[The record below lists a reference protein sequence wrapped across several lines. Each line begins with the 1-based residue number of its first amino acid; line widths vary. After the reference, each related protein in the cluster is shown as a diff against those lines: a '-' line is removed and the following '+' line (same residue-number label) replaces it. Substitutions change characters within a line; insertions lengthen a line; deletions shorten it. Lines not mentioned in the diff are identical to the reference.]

1 MRNRGAPSQKTL
13 RLRVTLALT
22 LVIALTIASFSS
34 LVIRAYDD
42 AIVPELRQRMDLLG
56 TMLRDDLQ
64 RTLELGIPIDAVAGF
79 DDKVAETVADFPEVR
94 RVKIAAN
101 NRKVFLDL
109 KNSEAG
115 GGFENVL
122 GSQTWTN
129 TYPVLVRSRIVAE
142 IELSGD
148 PRQIETRL
156 LRALLDISVIALAI
170 IFLGVEVILA
180 LAARNIWIPRL
191 AVTALLDEQ
200 RRGHFSQLIEVP
212 SGGQMRRL
220 AERLND
226 RASHLS
232 RLNSREKAEPTRLE
246 ISLPL
251 SGRLPMFLLA
261 LGTETTAS
269 FLPIMA
275 RNAEHMAALP
285 STVAAALPL
294 VLYLLAAAFSAP
306 LASRMIGRAGPQ
318 KTFFCAILPIIVGLV
333 VMSASSELAG
343 IAFGRMIVGAGYTLG
358 AVSCSAYM
366 LRAGEHGA
374 AAETQASLNTALFG
388 GVLAGSVI
396 GGVVAFEV
404 GYPAAILLG
413 AAATICA
420 GLAARWGLSGPAGAV
435 RQMQSAEDVE
445 EQSPLSFFLIVACL
459 AVPMSA
465 ATAVVVW
472 YLVPMTLSQQGY
484 ETTLIARIVMLY
496 YLSAIS
502 IAPLVGYLCNSLG
515 FNERFAAVMGA
526 VVAAAAL
533 LGAGFGSLGPIFVVA
548 LLGIGHAVLRA
559 PLYALVVFYSGRKAS
574 WIAGYRFAERLGAI
588 VAFVTIFFVTPKNF
602 DPSLIFASLGI
613 LSLSGAVIFGMIS
626 ASRTNRR
633 EAPV

>member
-1 MRNRGAPSQKTL
+1 M
-13 RLRVTLALT
+13 TLALT
-22 LVIALTIASFSS
+22 LVIAFTIASFSTV
-34 LVIRAYDD
+34 VIRAYDD
-42 AIVPELRQRMDLLG
+42 AIEPELRQRMDLLG

-79 DDKVAETVADFPEVR
+79 DEKVAETVADFPEIR
-94 RVKIAAN
+94 RVKIVAN
-101 NRKVFLDL
+101 NREVLLDL
-109 KNSEAG
+109 ENGDAG
-115 GGFENVL
+115 GGLQNVL
-122 GSQTWTN
+122 GAQTWTN
-129 TYPVLVRSRIVAE
+129 TFSVLARSRIVAE

-191 AVTALLDEQ
+191 AVTGLLEEQ
-200 RRGHFSQLIEVP
+200 RRGCFDKVIDVP

-226 RASHLS
+226 RALHLA
-232 RLNSREKAEPTRLE
+232 RLNSREKADPRRFE

-269 FLPIMA
+269 FLPVMA
-275 RNAEHMAALP
+275 RNAERMAALP
-285 STVAAALPL
+285 GAVAAALPL
-294 VLYLLAAAFSAP
+294 ILYLLAAAVSAP
-306 LASRMIGRAGPQ
+306 LASRVITRVGPQ
-318 KTFFCAILPIIVGLV
+318 KAFFCAVPPIITGLV
-333 VMSASSELAG
+333 VMSVSSELAG
-343 IAFGRMIVGAGYTLG
+343 IAFGRMIVGAGYTLA

-374 AAETQASLNTALFG
+374 AAETQASLNTALYG

-396 GGVVAFEV
+396 GGVIAFEV
-404 GYPAAILLG
+404 GYSAAILLG
-413 AAATICA
+413 AATIICA
-420 GLAARWGLSGPAGAV
+420 WFAARWGLSGPAGAV
-435 RQMQSAEDVE
+435 RHSNRAAGVE
-445 EQSPLSFFLIVACL
+445 KQSPLSFFLTVACL

-465 ATAVVVW
+465 ATAIVVW

-484 ETTLIARIVMLY
+484 ETTIIARIVMLY
-496 YLSAIS
+496 YLSAIL
-502 IAPLVGYLCNSLG
+502 IAPLAGYLSNAIG
-515 FNERFAAVMGA
+515 FNERLAAVMGA
-526 VVAAAAL
+526 ILAAVAL
-533 LGAGFGSLGPIFVVA
+533 LGAGFASLGPIFVVA
-548 LLGIGHAVLRA
+548 LLGFGHAILRA
-559 PLYALVVFYSGRKAS
+559 PLYALVVFYCGRKAS

-588 VAFVTIFFVTPKNF
+588 VAFVAIFFATPENS

-626 ASRTNRR
+626 SSRTKRR
-633 EAPV
+633 ETPV